1 MNILRITIIYSVL
14 LIIIGTGGYIVSN
27 AASITAL
34 IPTLFGMIL
43 LFLGLA
49 GRREHL
55 RKHTTRIAVALG
67 LIGFVATVGG
77 LGDLMAMISG
87 EDVERQLA
95 VVIKSI
101 MAILSL
107 LYVLICIKLF
117 INARRA

>member
-34 IPTLFGMIL
+34 IPTFFGMIL
-43 LFLGLA
+43 LFLGLV

-67 LIGFVATVGG
+67 LIGFVATVGS

-117 INARRA
+117 INAGRA